1 MNIFYYFIILLI
13 KGGPGSPLMISLNL
27 SRNENIKSKLKME
40 SGFVT
45 NLTYS
50 INVYQIKMKRESI

>member
-1 MNIFYYFIILLI
+1 
-13 KGGPGSPLMISLNL
+13 MISLNL

-40 SGFVT
+40 SVLIT

-50 INVYQIKMKRESI
+50 INVYQIKIKRESI

>member
-1 MNIFYYFIILLI
+1 MI
-13 KGGPGSPLMISLNL
+13 ISLNL
-27 SRNENIKSKLKME
+27 SIEEEIESKLKME
-40 SGFVT
+40 SVLIT

>member
-1 MNIFYYFIILLI
+1 MNIFYYFIIFIELNLNY
-13 KGGPGSPLMISLNL
+13 SLNL
-27 SRNENIKSKLKME
+27 SRNENIKSKIKME
-40 SGFVT
+40 SAFVT